1 MYSDSSSEDELEEM
15 LMQLIIL
22 RKRRV
27 RKRSL
32 PKRTRKAPRFWVQN
46 IFQQREDLSDF
57 VIILFSSLLCFT
69 LHTQTQHAAASRKTF
84 FEICFKLSV
93 FFDVFLNHELT

>member
-32 PKRTRKAPRFWVQN
+32 PKSTRKTPRFWVQN
-46 IFQQREDLSDF
+46 IFQQREDLSEYHRLVDELRRF
-57 VIILFSSLLCFT
+57 D
-69 LHTQTQHAAASRKTF
+69 REYF
-84 FEICFKLSV
+84 FR
-93 FFDVFLNHELT
+93 

>member
-32 PKRTRKAPRFWVQN
+32 PKRTFKAPRFEVSYITKLRDVVNAIKYSSQ
-46 IFQQREDLSDF
+46 F
-57 VIILFSSLLCFT
+57 ILQEKSPYLFPC
-69 LHTQTQHAAASRKTF
+69 
-84 FEICFKLSV
+84 
-93 FFDVFLNHELT
+93 

>member
-1 MYSDSSSEDELEEM
+1 MYSHSSSEDELEEM

-46 IFQQREDLSDF
+46 IFQQREDLSEYHRLVDELRRF
-57 VIILFSSLLCFT
+57 D
-69 LHTQTQHAAASRKTF
+69 REYF
-84 FEICFKLSV
+84 FR
-93 FFDVFLNHELT
+93 

>member
-46 IFQQREDLSDF
+46 IFQQREDLSEYHRLVDELGRF
-57 VIILFSSLLCFT
+57 D
-69 LHTQTQHAAASRKTF
+69 HEYF
-84 FEICFKLSV
+84 FR
-93 FFDVFLNHELT
+93 

>member
-32 PKRTRKAPRFWVQN
+32 PKRTRKAPRFWVRN
-46 IFQQREDLSDF
+46 IFQQREDLSEY
-57 VIILFSSLLCFT
+57 
-69 LHTQTQHAAASRKTF
+69 H
-84 FEICFKLSV
+84 
-93 FFDVFLNHELT
+93 

>member
-32 PKRTRKAPRFWVQN
+32 PKKTRKVPRFWERN
-46 IFQQREDLSDF
+46 IFQLRQDLSEYHQLVDELRRF
-57 VIILFSSLLCFT
+57 DREYFFS
-69 LHTQTQHAAASRKTF
+69 
-84 FEICFKLSV
+84 
-93 FFDVFLNHELT
+93 D

>member
-1 MYSDSSSEDELEEM
+1 MYSHSSSEDELEEM

-32 PKRTRKAPRFWVQN
+32 PKRTRKAPRF
-46 IFQQREDLSDF
+46 I
-57 VIILFSSLLCFT
+57 
-69 LHTQTQHAAASRKTF
+69 SRRVAQ
-84 FEICFKLSV
+84 I
-93 FFDVFLNHELT
+93 

>member
-32 PKRTRKAPRFWVQN
+32 PKRTRKAPRFWVRN
-46 IFQQREDLSDF
+46 IFQQREDLVEYHRLVDELRRF
-57 VIILFSSLLCFT
+57 D
-69 LHTQTQHAAASRKTF
+69 REYF
-84 FEICFKLSV
+84 FR
-93 FFDVFLNHELT
+93 

>member
-1 MYSDSSSEDELEEM
+1 MYSHSSSEDELEEM

-32 PKRTRKAPRFWVQN
+32 PKRMRKAPRFWVQN
-46 IFQQREDLSDF
+46 IFQQREDLGEYHRLVNEFRRFD
-57 VIILFSSLLCFT
+57 
-69 LHTQTQHAAASRKTF
+69 REYF
-84 FEICFKLSV
+84 FR
-93 FFDVFLNHELT
+93 

>member
-46 IFQQREDLSDF
+46 IFQQREDLSEYHRLVDELRRF
-57 VIILFSSLLCFT
+57 D
-69 LHTQTQHAAASRKTF
+69 REYF
-84 FEICFKLSV
+84 FR
-93 FFDVFLNHELT
+93 

>member
-32 PKRTRKAPRFWVQN
+32 PKRTRKASRFWVRN
-46 IFQQREDLSDF
+46 IFQQRKDLSEYHRLVDELRRF
-57 VIILFSSLLCFT
+57 D
-69 LHTQTQHAAASRKTF
+69 REYF
-84 FEICFKLSV
+84 FR
-93 FFDVFLNHELT
+93 